1 MNRLA
6 SGSMRP
12 WKSLNLRRMLRCGVC
27 LIGLAAC
34 GCAATP
40 ANQAGVRVGVLDPQR
55 VFAETTAGKKAQD
68 SLNAFIKN
76 RQALIEL
83 EEKDLKRMEE
93 DLMRQASVLSANARK
108 EREDQFRRR
117 AMEFQQKAQELNREV
132 QDKQKEVLEGFRGKV
147 EKAVEKVAQQ
157 LGLQVVLEKSR
168 GSGTVYSEPSLDI
181 TQKVIEEFNK
191 AP

>member
-1 MNRLA
+1 M
-6 SGSMRP
+6 
-12 WKSLNLRRMLRCGVC
+12 KSLGSKTTPQKALSRRRSLRYGMI
-27 LIGLAAC
+27 LIGLMAW
-34 GCAATP
+34 GCAATA

-55 VFAETTAGKKAQD
+55 VFTETTAGKKVQD
-68 SLNAFIKN
+68 SLNSFIKN

-93 DLMRQASVLSANARK
+93 DLIKQASVLSANARK

-132 QDKQKEVLEGFRGKV
+132 QEKQKEVMEGFRGKV

-157 LGLQVVLEKSR
+157 MGLQVVLEKSR
-168 GSGTVYSEPSLDI
+168 GSATVYSEPSLDI

-191 AP
+191 TP